1 MVWHHENYRIMHKGV
16 TQFNKCTRS
25 VKHILSHHICMPG
38 LIRTSYEHVISFSEM
53 LYPCLS
59 LDIVVVSI
67 CNRGAAG
74 VHISWISK
82 RALCGTEDIV
92 LEWISCSF
100 RVSFLAGFFFF
111 VLNLCHFCWW
121 TPSTAPAEE
130 NWSTFQIVVYQR
142 ADGDSLGLT
151 WYRDSASG
159 QG

>member
-1 MVWHHENYRIMHKGV
+1 MVWYHESYRIMHKGV

-38 LIRTSYEHVISFSEM
+38 LIRTSYEHAISFSEM

-92 LEWISCSF
+92 LEWISCSLSVSFFSKVFFF
-100 RVSFLAGFFFF
+100 RSICAIFLAGELHRLPRQRKTGPLFKSSFTKER
-111 VLNLCHFCWW
+111 VV
-121 TPSTAPAEE
+121 TA
-130 NWSTFQIVVYQR
+130 W
-142 ADGDSLGLT
+142 G
-151 WYRDSASG
+151 
-159 QG
+159 